1 MLNISSTQKLVNPSD
16 PVGQIPVEQW
26 YRRTYVVS
34 EYART
39 YTETIIGKAEC
50 PCSAAVNGAMAI
62 RNANPSVL
70 SIRFVSIEQ
79 LSPEEGEAS
88 ERALD
93 AWFEKHPEEIE

>member
-1 MLNISSTQKLVNPSD
+1 MLNIISTQKLVNPLD

-50 PCSAAVNGAMAI
+50 LCSAAVNGAMTI
-62 RNANPSVL
+62 RNANPSGL

-79 LSPEEGEAS
+79 LSPEEGEAR

>member
-1 MLNISSTQKLVNPSD
+1 M
-16 PVGQIPVEQW
+16 
-26 YRRTYVVS
+26 
-34 EYART
+34 
-39 YTETIIGKAEC
+39 
-50 PCSAAVNGAMAI
+50 NGAMAI

-70 SIRFVSIEQ
+70 SIRFISIEQ

>member
-39 YTETIIGKAEC
+39 YTETIIGKAKC

-70 SIRFVSIEQ
+70 
-79 LSPEEGEAS
+79 
-88 ERALD
+88 
-93 AWFEKHPEEIE
+93 

>member
-1 MLNISSTQKLVNPSD
+1 MMINKQKLVNPADS
-16 PVGQIPVEQW
+16 VGQIQVENW

-50 PCSAAVNGAMAI
+50 PCAAAVNGAMAI

-70 SIRFVSIEQ
+70 SIRFISIEK
-79 LSPEEGEAS
+79 LSPEEGEAN
-88 ERALD
+88 ECALD

>member
-1 MLNISSTQKLVNPSD
+1 MMINKQKLVNSVD
-16 PVGQIPVEQW
+16 SVGQIPVENW

-39 YTETIIGKAEC
+39 YTEVTIGKAEC
-50 PCSAAVNGAMAI
+50 PCAAAVNGAMAI

-70 SIRFVSIEQ
+70 SIRFISIEQ
-79 LSPEEGEAS
+79 LSPEEGEAN

-93 AWFEKHPEEIE
+93 ARFEKHPEEIE

>member
-1 MLNISSTQKLVNPSD
+1 MHNISSTQKLVNPADSF
-16 PVGQIPVEQW
+16 GQIPVEQW

-39 YTETIIGKAEC
+39 YTEVTIGKAEC

-70 SIRFVSIEQ
+70 SIRFISIEQ
-79 LSPEEGEAS
+79 LSPEEGEAN

>member
-1 MLNISSTQKLVNPSD
+1 MMINKQKLVNPADS
-16 PVGQIPVEQW
+16 VGQIPVENR

-39 YTETIIGKAEC
+39 YTEVIIGKAEC
-50 PCSAAVNGAMAI
+50 PCAAVNVAMAI

-70 SIRFVSIEQ
+70 SIRFISIEQ
-79 LSPEEGEAS
+79 LSPEEGEES